1 MDDTPQVLKRKE
13 QTRAREQGPHYG
25 HIRLASAGS
34 SGVLWLRCN
43 DGRSRSRPSGGF
55 EVGKGDIKSEWGGFV
70 FICVRFRSVSRRT
83 IIVMKRLKN
92 LREDVSL

>member
-1 MDDTPQVLKRKE
+1 MRWEKVILK
-13 QTRAREQGPHYG
+13 ANG
-25 HIRLASAGS
+25 
-34 SGVLWLRCN
+34 GV
-43 DGRSRSRPSGGF
+43 
-55 EVGKGDIKSEWGGFV
+55 FV